1 MIQTTGISLRIYKGV
16 RAIQEFKKSSPLIGL
31 IFDVVLFRI
40 IMIPSLFLWH
50 HEGWVM
56 KPRKSSSTFKSF
68 EDLKA
73 LLESEPLALPKR
85 RHAELVDPEDKQRPE
100 LEEELFEKAMEGVT
114 PISRDNYV
122 ERIFQIELPES
133 SRNREDTE
141 ILEKLRDLVRY
152 GKGFHVADTPEYI
165 EGTGYHVHPAIAKR
179 LHRGDYSIQAFVD
192 LHGLLVEDAKDVF
205 EKFLRWAVMAGKR
218 GVLIIHGRGLSS
230 PSEPVLKRK
239 VVEWLT
245 RGPWRK
251 WVVAYSSAR
260 SCDGGAG
267 ATYLLLRPRPV
278 SKRLKKRGVEAK
290 KR

>member
-1 MIQTTGISLRIYKGV
+1 
-16 RAIQEFKKSSPLIGL
+16 
-31 IFDVVLFRI
+31 
-40 IMIPSLFLWH
+40 
-50 HEGWVM
+50 M
-56 KPRKSSSTFKSF
+56 KPRKPSSTFKSF
-68 EDLKA
+68 QDLKVLVENKSFSPPA
-73 LLESEPLALPKR
+73 KPKPKPANSEGKES
-85 RHAELVDPEDKQRPE
+85 PE
-100 LEEELFEKAMEGVT
+100 LGWELFRKAMEGVT
-114 PISRDNYV
+114 PISRENYV

-133 SRNREDTE
+133 SRNTEDAE

-152 GKGFHVADTPEYI
+152 GKGFNVADTPEYI
-165 EGTGYHVHPAIAKR
+165 EGTGYNVHPIVAQR

-192 LHGLLVEDAKDVF
+192 LHGLLVENAKEVF

-230 PSEPVLKRK
+230 PSEPVLKKK
-239 VVEWLT
+239 VIEWLT

-267 ATYLLLRPRPV
+267 ATYVLLRPRPV
-278 SKRLKKRGVEAK
+278 SKRLKKRRVEAK